1 MRSAPLGIVK
11 AWSPQEAFDMGC
23 RIAAMTHGHLSGYL
37 SAGAL
42 SCLICHLID
51 GKHIREAL
59 TETLLLLEKSNGGEE
74 TLDALQKAIDLS
86 KSKDTNFIKGI
97 RQLGE
102 GWTGEEALAIAV
114 YLVLRASSFEEAVT
128 TAVNHDGDSDST
140 ASIAG
145 QLYGAWHGDSALPAS
160 WIDKLDIKELMIKL
174 AKSFIERN
182 IAAIK

>member
-1 MRSAPLGIVK
+1 MFRTK
-11 AWSPQEAFDMGC
+11 AERLSV
-23 RIAAMTHGHLSGYL
+23 MTHGHPSGYL
-37 SAGAL
+37 SAGSL

-59 TETLLLLEKSNGGEE
+59 TETLPLLEKSDGGEE

-114 YLVLRASSFEEAVT
+114 YSVLRASSFEEAVT
-128 TAVNHDGDSDST
+128 TAVNHDGDRDST

-145 QLYGAWHGDSALPAS
+145 QLYGAWHGDRALPAS

-174 AKSFIERN
+174 ADSFIERH
-182 IAAIK
+182 IPATK